1 MPTTDRRFH
10 VLSLLARWCVLLM
23 LATIVLSA
31 FMRLAQA
38 GLGCD
43 AWPACYGQTLRA
55 LQAGAAAPLPALA
68 PHGVAAARLAHRVV
82 ASLALVLVLAMV
94 MTTLLSRPVLK
105 GQGLLSLALLALALG
120 LAVLGIVTP
129 GARLP
134 AVVVGNL
141 LGGFAMLALCWRL
154 AWPVR
159 PSRPPKPMPWVNVV
173 VVLIVLQV
181 VLGAMVSG
189 SHASLACQGLMDCA
203 RSLPAGAWDW
213 TALKPWHEPVLSATP
228 PFNTAGALL
237 QLLHRL
243 GAVLVLPVVVLVAW
257 QAWQR
262 ARRAEA
268 AALWILVC
276 AQSLIGLLLVS
287 AGLPMAMVLAHNLV
301 AACLLA
307 ALVRLMD

>member
-1 MPTTDRRFH
+1 M
-10 VLSLLARWCVLLM
+10 LLM

-31 FMRLAQA
+31 FMRLSQA

-43 AWPACYGQTLRA
+43 DWPACYGQSLRA
-55 LQAGAAAPLPALA
+55 LQAGAAAPVPVLA

-94 MTTLLSRPVLK
+94 MTTLPSRPVLRRP
-105 GQGLLSLALLALALG
+105 GLLALALLALALG

-154 AWPVR
+154 AWSAR
-159 PSRPPKPMPWVNVV
+159 PGSAPPSVPLAGLALVLVV
-173 VVLIVLQV
+173 AQV

-189 SHASLACQGLMDCA
+189 SHSALACQGLMDCA

-213 TALKPWHEPVLSATP
+213 AALSPWREPLLSATP
-228 PFNTAGALL
+228 PFHAAGALV

-243 GAVLVLPVVVLVAW
+243 GAVLVLPAVALVAW
-257 QAWQR
+257 QAWRQ

-268 AALWILVC
+268 AALLVLVC
-276 AQSLIGLLLVS
+276 TQALIGPLLVGV
-287 AGLPMAMVLAHNLV
+287 GLPIALVLAHNLV
-301 AACLLA
+301 AACMLA
-307 ALVRLMD
+307 ALVRLLDGRQHCD